1 MKRVLEVAGGG
12 SAWLLSIEG
21 ENGVIEAERA
31 SPPGSTVELVVA
43 GAPLRLKVR
52 QCRRVEAEAEAE
64 PEGKARFRVEGRWV
78 NLSRAQREDLSG
90 R

>member
-1 MKRVLEVAGGG
+1 MTRVLEVAGGG
-12 SAWLLSIEG
+12 DAWLLSIHG
-21 ENGVIEAERA
+21 ENGVIETERA

-52 QCRRVEAEAEAE
+52 QCRRVEAEAA

-78 NLSRAQREDLSG
+78 NLSRAQREDLNG

>member
-1 MKRVLEVAGGG
+1 MTRLLEVAGGG
-12 SAWLLSIEG
+12 SARLLSIDG
-21 ENGVIEAERA
+21 ENGTIEAERA

-52 QCRRVEAEAEAE
+52 QCRRVEGDAEL
-64 PEGKARFRVEGRWV
+64 EGKSRFRVDGRWV
-78 NLSRAQREDLSG
+78 NLSRAQREDLTS

>member
-1 MKRVLEVAGGG
+1 MTRGLEVAGGG

-21 ENGVIEAERA
+21 ENGALETERA
-31 SPPGSTVELVVA
+31 WPPGSTVELVVA

-52 QCRRVEAEAEAE
+52 QCRRFEDEAG

-78 NLSRAQREDLSG
+78 NLSRAQREDLSA